1 MADENK
7 GPYLVAAI
15 LCEKILQEQ
24 DGTISIIRM
33 VDRLAITVSALG
45 SPETMPPTPI
55 TLQALISLKSG
66 SAKGRETIVVRTETP
81 SGLSTSQVFGK
92 NQSSNSRSEISSAI
106 YEDKCSRI
114 SNSRG
119 CGMSEPPIKRVDATE
134 LRKLFNESGYWEQYK
149 TGHLQG
155 ILRKSKHPS
164 PPLANDPL
172 AHRASI

>member
-33 VDRLAITVSALG
+33 IDRLAITVSALI

-81 SGLSTSQVFGK
+81 SGLTLPDQLFPVLFEGDDRGVNIIITLNIIVGQEGVYWFEVRLDK
-92 NQSSNSRSEISSAI
+92 QFLTRIPLRILYQRIGPSA
-106 YEDKCSRI
+106 
-114 SNSRG
+114 
-119 CGMSEPPIKRVDATE
+119 
-134 LRKLFNESGYWEQYK
+134 Q
-149 TGHLQG
+149 
-155 ILRKSKHPS
+155 
-164 PPLANDPL
+164 
-172 AHRASI
+172 